1 MTLIRIVVCLGVV
14 VACAQAQAIHGADGE
29 RNPYRS
35 EEDVA
40 SGARLFR
47 SHCSAC
53 HGLAGEGDR
62 APSLETGAFRH
73 GSSDEDLFATI
84 SNGVPGTEMPGTFF
98 QGKQV
103 WQLTAYV
110 RSLSEGRGAEQ
121 ATGDP
126 AAGRSLFFGKGGCS
140 SCHVAEGRGGRG
152 GPDLHDVGGSRS
164 LTHLRESMVDPGAKV
179 LPRDRWIRAT
189 GYDGAEYSGL
199 RLNEGT
205 FTVQVLEID
214 GNLLS
219 LAKEDLEKFEVRRDS
234 AMPSYRDRLSEKEID
249 DLTAYLAGLRR

>member
-1 MTLIRIVVCLGVV
+1 MTLIRIVACLALSSVGL
-14 VACAQAQAIHGADGE
+14 QAQAIHGADGE

-53 HGLAGEGDR
+53 HGLGGEGDR
-62 APSLETGAFRH
+62 APSLTTGAFRH
-73 GSSDEDLFATI
+73 GSSDEAIFATI
-84 SNGVPGTEMPGTFF
+84 SDGVPGTEMPGTFF

-110 RSLSEGRGAEQ
+110 RSLSEGRAAEQ

-126 AAGRSLFFGKGGCS
+126 DHGRDLFFGKGGCS

-164 LTHLRESMVDPGAKV
+164 LAHLRESIVEPDAQV
-179 LPRDRWIRAT
+179 LPRDRWVRAT
-189 GYDGAEYSGL
+189 AADGAEYSGL

-219 LAKEDLEKFEVRRDS
+219 LSKDDLVQYEVRRDS
-234 AMPSYRDRLSEKEID
+234 AMPSYAGRLTEEEIE

>member
-1 MTLIRIVVCLGVV
+1 LTLIRIIVCLGVV
-14 VACAQAQAIHGADGE
+14 VAGARAQAIHGADGE

-84 SNGVPGTEMPGTFF
+84 SNGIPGTEMPGTFF

-126 AAGRSLFFGKGGCS
+126 AAGRTLFFGKGGCS

-189 GYDGAEYSGL
+189 GHDGAEYSGL

-234 AMPSYRDRLSEKEID
+234 AMPSYGDRLSEKEID